1 MTLDQLLPSSSP
13 DPSPAS
19 LRLQASC
26 PKGQKSIFDSPDA
39 QFYKRQ
45 KNRKLD
51 RVQFFYRLWTASTFS
66 LKRGQLGSAHSAART
81 VFPQPDATQLGLWAA
96 GLVMSLTWT
105 ISSGHIKHAMCGHAS
120 LPLCKLSCLQHLHPC
135 SPGENSSKPLGLCIN
150 ITSSL

>member
-19 LRLQASC
+19 LSLQASC

-45 KNRKLD
+45 KNTKLD
-51 RVQFFYRLWTASTFS
+51 SVQSLHRLWMASTFS

-81 VFPQPDATQLGLWAA
+81 VFPQPDATQLDSGAA
-96 GLVMSLTWT
+96 GLVVMSLTWT
-105 ISSGHIKHAMCGHAS
+105 ISSGHIKHAMCRHAS
-120 LPLCKLSCLQHLHPC
+120 LPLCRLSGLQHLPPC
-135 SPGENSSKPLGLCIN
+135 SPGEILQIL
-150 ITSSL
+150 